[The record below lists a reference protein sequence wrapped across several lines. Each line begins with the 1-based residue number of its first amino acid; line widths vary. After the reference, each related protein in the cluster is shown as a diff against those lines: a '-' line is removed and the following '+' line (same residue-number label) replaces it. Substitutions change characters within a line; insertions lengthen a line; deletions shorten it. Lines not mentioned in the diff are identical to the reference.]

1 MNEGFITTLDFQ
13 DTELVRSL
21 YELQRASYL
30 IEAKLIDFYEIPPL
44 KETFEEFLTCGE
56 EFRGYFLDNQLA
68 GAVSCTVEEKTVTI
82 CRMVVHPDHFK
93 KGIAQQL
100 LNTLESDM
108 GHVPLFKVATGKDNV
123 PAKNLYLKNGYKH
136 ERDLEVAPDFYISF
150 FQKTVS

>member
-1 MNEGFITTLDFQ
+1 MNEDFIRTIDFQ

-44 KETFEEFLTCGE
+44 KETFEEFLACGE
-56 EFRGYFLDNQLA
+56 QFRGYFLGNKLA
-68 GAVSCTVEEKTVTI
+68 GAVSCTVEGETVTI

-100 LNTLESDM
+100 LNTLESDLDHM
-108 GHVPLFKVATGKDNV
+108 SLFNVATGKDNV

-136 ERDLEVAPDFYISF
+136 ERDVEVAPNFYISLF
-150 FQKTVS
+150 HKAVR